1 MGSEMCIRDRHS
13 ISNAGLMVTLSK
25 RTPDE
30 VCQAIERYELELL
43 PTSPTFLQMLLIGR
57 YYEKYNLSSLK
68 IISYGTEP
76 MPASTLARMHKLF
89 PERKNGI
96 LSRIKL
102 LCRKLPDIQK
112 AVFVF

>member
-1 MGSEMCIRDRHS
+1 M
-13 ISNAGLMVTLSK
+13 
-25 RTPDE
+25 
-30 VCQAIERYELELL
+30 CQAIERYELELL

-89 PERKNGI
+89 PDVRMKQTYGLTELGAIRTK
-96 LSRIKL
+96 S
-102 LCRKLPDIQK
+102 K
-112 AVFVF
+112 AVGFTLDENGRRFSSPDQSS